1 MMRLASAGIF
11 KNKIEPQYNC
21 SIWTTLNVRGI
32 LLHSGN
38 VFFRF
43 CCESKLLSL
52 TKEQAPNFAEPP
64 FKSSE
69 RCLTHKITIFSVLL
83 KSTGLEK
90 TESGKLK
97 RTQRE
102 NIYFMCTR
110 EQNRV
115 PPAAIYKNTPFL
127 CVSHVGCVESLLSVK
142 GPFPIKRFSLWHSPG
157 PSPLLQAESLSRWL
171 MSDWAPRVHGLETS
185 YQERRKRQK
194 KT

>member
-1 MMRLASAGIF
+1 MTGEVRQLLSWIQVVTRCFSNEADETKKKKLGWHSLKSSMMRLASAGIF

-97 RTQRE
+97 RTQ
-102 NIYFMCTR
+102 
-110 EQNRV
+110 
-115 PPAAIYKNTPFL
+115 
-127 CVSHVGCVESLLSVK
+127 S
-142 GPFPIKRFSLWHSPG
+142 
-157 PSPLLQAESLSRWL
+157 
-171 MSDWAPRVHGLETS
+171 
-185 YQERRKRQK
+185 ERKDIFYVY
-194 KT
+194 